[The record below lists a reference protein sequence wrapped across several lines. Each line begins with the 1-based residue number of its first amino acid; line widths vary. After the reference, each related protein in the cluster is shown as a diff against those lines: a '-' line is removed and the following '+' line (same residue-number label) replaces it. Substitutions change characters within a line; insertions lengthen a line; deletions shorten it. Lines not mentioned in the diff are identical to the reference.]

1 MVTEI
6 GLPQVKNMH
15 FETRPSEATKVAS
28 SRHIDRVSVFLAMA
42 TLVIVGWTAWMR
54 FAPSPRP
61 DPPAVGS
68 PLPPLPLIDLQTS
81 EPLVL
86 LGLKGKVVWVVFWSA
101 GTPSGDA
108 SLSRM
113 DSVWNRLKSD
123 RRFSLVAVAVNS
135 NEPQRVRDAL
145 AKHHASLPAY
155 LAGPETLRRFGAGTA
170 DPPFHLLCDAQGRIA
185 AITRGGGQGTI
196 DRLEAQVQGW
206 LEELDPMENT
216 RFAMICP
223 KVVVGMRAPR

>member
-1 MVTEI
+1 MGTEI
-6 GLPQVKNMH
+6 GLPQGKNMH
-15 FETRPSEATKVAS
+15 FETGRPEATNVAS
-28 SRHIDRVSVFLAMA
+28 SRRIDKLSVFLALA

-68 PLPPLPLIDLQTS
+68 ALPPLPLIDLETS

-108 SLSRM
+108 SLTRM
-113 DSVWNRLKSD
+113 DSVWKRLKAD
-123 RRFSLVAVAVNS
+123 RRFSLVAAAVNS
-135 NEPQRVRDAL
+135 KDPQRVLDVL
-145 AKHHASLPAY
+145 AKNHSTLPAY
-155 LAGPETLRRFGAGTA
+155 LAGPETCRRFGAGPA
-170 DPPFHLLCDAQGRIA
+170 DPPLHLLCDAQGRIA

-196 DRLEAQVQGW
+196 DRLEAQVQSW
-206 LEELDPMENT
+206 LEELDPMGNT
-216 RFAMICP
+216 RFAMNCP
-223 KVVVGMRAPR
+223 KDVVAMRAPR